1 MHLDPQN
8 HEPPMK
14 EEDQQDQ
21 NNKKKKY
28 QIEKIRGREGNPHR
42 SLYETL
48 DLDIR

>member
-21 NNKKKKY
+21 NNKKKK
-28 QIEKIRGREGNPHR
+28 IPNKIRELR
-42 SLYETL
+42 T
-48 DLDIR
+48 DISNLK